1 MGQEMTKPER
11 KEFDRGPRAHYF
23 TKDDSP
29 AIMENSFPFTFG
41 GHQFTFETGPGL
53 FSKEKVD
60 TGSRIMV
67 QEFCKNEQPS
77 ASARILDLG
86 CGYGFIGVVLGAIFE
101 QVIVDF
107 VDVNMKATK
116 FAARNAKN
124 NGFSNSRVYAMDFTD
139 PTQRSAAIGDSKYDY
154 ALINPP
160 VKAGKQVMGELV
172 DGAMGVLRDGGIL
185 YVVVR
190 TSLGAKSWQSAFEA
204 RDDATLEV
212 FREGGYRVFKLVK
225 VHR

>member
-23 TKDDSP
+23 NKDDSP
-29 AIMENSFPFTFG
+29 AITENSFSFAFK
-41 GHQFTFETGPGL
+41 GHQFTFETGPGV
-53 FSKEKVD
+53 FSKDKVD
-60 TGSRIMV
+60 TGSRILL
-67 QEFCKNEQPS
+67 QEFCKNEQPT
-77 ASARILDLG
+77 AGARILDLG
-86 CGYGFIGVVLGAIFE
+86 CGYGFIGVVLGVIFE

-107 VDVNMKATK
+107 IDINAKATK

-124 NGFSNSRVYAMDFTD
+124 NGLANARVYAVDFTD
-139 PTQRSAAIGDSKYDY
+139 PTQRSAAIGDSRFDHV
-154 ALINPP
+154 LINPP
-160 VKAGKQVMGELV
+160 VKAGKQVMGALV
-172 DGAMGVLRDGGIL
+172 DGAMDVLHDGEDL

-204 RDDATLEV
+204 RDDATLEM

-225 VHR
+225 VQR